1 VQVAEFLKR
10 ISEASG
16 VSGAESEVAGMVAE
30 TFGGLATRVQTD
42 ALGNVIAF
50 KEGEGLPSGE
60 HPRIMLAG
68 HMDEIGLMVTKVD
81 GAFLRFTTVGGF
93 DVRTLLGQEVT
104 VHGRRRL
111 PGVIGCRPPHVLSG
125 GENDEVVP
133 IDQLFIDVGIAAGT
147 LAELVEVGDVVT
159 IRRDAVDLA
168 RGHVA
173 GKGLDDRASVA
184 AIALCLELLGRRHH
198 SWDVYAVATT
208 QEEVGLR
215 GATTSAYGVAPQA
228 AIALD
233 VTFGNQPGVPEGQT
247 LAMGGGPCI
256 GLGANFHPA
265 LHERLVATAKQ
276 HEIPYQIDPTP
287 GRSGT
292 DAWAIQVTREGVP
305 TALVSIPL
313 RYMHTPVETVDTHD
327 IERAGRLLA
336 AFIAE
341 LDDAFAR
348 ALSVQVKKLGAQGG
362 QPC

>member
-1 VQVAEFLKR
+1 MQVAEFLKK

-16 VSGAESEVAGMVAE
+16 VSGAESEVASIVAE
-30 TFGGLATRVQTD
+30 AFRPLATRVQTD
-42 ALGNVIAF
+42 AMGNVIAF
-50 KEGEGLPSGE
+50 KEGEGLASGE
-60 HPRIMLAG
+60 HPRVMLAG

-81 GAFLRFTTVGGF
+81 GGFLRFTTVGGF

-104 VHGRRRL
+104 VHGRRKL
-111 PGVIGCRPPHVLSG
+111 AGVIGCRPPHVLSS
-125 GENDEVVP
+125 GENEEVVP
-133 IDQLFIDVGIAAGT
+133 IDELFIDVGLSAEA
-147 LAELVEVGDVVT
+147 LSELVEVGDIVT
-159 IRRDAVDLA
+159 IRRDAIDLA
-168 RGHVA
+168 RGYLA
-173 GKGLDDRASVA
+173 GKGFDDRASVA
-184 AIALCLELLGRRHH
+184 AIALCLELLGRQRHK
-198 SWDVYAVATT
+198 WDVYAVATT

-215 GATTSAYGVAPQA
+215 GATTSAYGVAPHL

-233 VTFGNQPGVPEGQT
+233 VTFGSQPGVPEVQT

-265 LHERLVATAKQ
+265 LRERLVATAKA

-305 TALVSIPL
+305 TALISIPL

-336 AFIAE
+336 AFISE
-341 LDDAFAR
+341 LDDAFAE
-348 ALSVQVKKLGAQGG
+348 ALAVQVKPLKAAGG